1 MKTLTKKRTRKTRP
15 AIVNGTV
22 PRRATNAS
30 RRPREYVTEAEV
42 ERLIKAARDRSR
54 RYSARDAI
62 MILMC
67 YRHGL
72 RVSELCMLEWDQIN
86 LDDGTVQIVRMKKGK
101 SGEHPLGG
109 TELRALRALRRE
121 DGTARYVFMTERK
134 SPMTPAGFRKMIARL
149 GAAAGFPFAIH
160 PHMLRHGCGYKLA
173 NDRQDTRAI
182 QDFLGHKNIMHTVR
196 YTEMSP
202 KRFKSFWRD

>member
-1 MKTLTKKRTRKTRP
+1 
-15 AIVNGTV
+15 
-22 PRRATNAS
+22 
-30 RRPREYVTEAEV
+30 
-42 ERLIKAARDRSR
+42 
-54 RYSARDAI
+54 
-62 MILMC
+62 
-67 YRHGL
+67 
-72 RVSELCMLEWDQIN
+72 MLEWDQIN
-86 LDDGTVQIVRMKKGK
+86 LDDGTVQIVRVKKGK

-109 TELRALRALRRE
+109 SELRALRALKRE

-134 SPMTPAGFRKMIARL
+134 SPMTPAGFRKVIARL
-149 GAAAGFPFAIH
+149 GTAAGFPFAIH

-202 KRFKSFWRD
+202 KRFRSFWKD